1 VEKEVKIMERTALL
15 IVVLVAALS
24 LVEARKFCPKERNG
38 DKCKAKKASYK
49 CGVFFKD
56 LSPKV
61 PLAWLGALPE
71 AVVRARKEGA
81 TDNDVIELLGSN
93 VDGASYDN
101 FECGDVGANT
111 RCYAQMQKVRD
122 EDYDSCGKSLVRKKW
137 SDQADET
144 MGDYLCGQVHRWLK
158 RNSDYKQNGRD
169 NIEIAFMYSQC
180 GEDWK
185 QVESSI
191 SGPLKPKENLC
202 CTKDGKFRRCDG
214 SPFKNSCGK

>member
-1 VEKEVKIMERTALL
+1 
-15 IVVLVAALS
+15 VLK
-24 LVEARKFCPKERNG
+24 RKKLK
-38 DKCKAKKASYK
+38 DKFNEIQNK
-49 CGVFFKD
+49 
-56 LSPKV
+56 
-61 PLAWLGALPE
+61 
-71 AVVRARKEGA
+71 VRARKEGA
-81 TDNDVIELLGSN
+81 TDDDVIELLGSN
-93 VDGASYDN
+93 VDGPSYDN
-101 FECGDVGANT
+101 YECGDVGANT

-158 RNSDYKQNGRD
+158 RNSDYKANGKD

-191 SGPLKPKENLC
+191 SGPLKPKEDLC
-202 CTKDGKFRRCDG
+202 CTNQGKFRRCDG
-214 SPFKNSCGK
+214 SPFQANCGN